1 MDRQLSCR
9 DAKFGMKLS
18 AATLRA
24 SQWRRFMSIPVSRS
38 WRARSALA
46 AVALGALAL
55 AACSSPSSS
64 SPAGSSGTAAASS
77 GGTLNLGDD
86 QIAPSDYNPWDA
98 GYGIN
103 NTLWFSQTLYDSLV
117 TLNAN
122 AQPQPSLATA
132 WTQNGNTTTLTL
144 RSGVKFSDGTAL
156 NAAAVKANLDYG
168 AAHPA
173 GAECNA
179 YLAGLKTTVLSPTSI
194 RLTTPEPVP
203 GLLQDLGQCAGFIVS
218 PKALANP
225 KSLVS
230 TPDGSGPYTLQSSG
244 TIAGQRYTFT
254 KNPNYWDPS
263 AFPFKTIVLTMYT
276 STTTVIN
283 AVRGGQSDVASNLT
297 SPQLAGVG
305 SSVGQLS
312 GAPDL
317 LAGMWIADTTGTL
330 SKPLGNV
337 LVRQAMN
344 YAINRQALVTGLYK
358 ASGEVAGSTP
368 FPSFYTGYSSALAG
382 LYPYD
387 PAKAKQLLAQAGYPN
402 GFSVGAIDSPATA
415 TLAEGIAGYLAQVG
429 IKLQIS
435 SYSTNFVTEMLTG
448 KFPLITGYY
457 TLNAAQFQTINGI
470 IGPNGF
476 WNPRHNTDTKVMGM
490 LATIQ
495 SAPSSQ
501 QATLYDQLARQIAS
515 DGLLLTPAIIQQI
528 TVYSSHVK
536 ASAVA
541 GVPVPMVYDIL
552 PS

>member
-1 MDRQLSCR
+1 
-9 DAKFGMKLS
+9 
-18 AATLRA
+18 
-24 SQWRRFMSIPVSRS
+24 MSIPISRP
-38 WRARSALA
+38 WRAKPALA

-55 AACSSPSSS
+55 AACSSPSTSGSS
-64 SPAGSSGTAAASS
+64 STPTSSGTAGPSSTASSPVAVS
-77 GGTLNLGDD
+77 GGTLHLGDD

-103 NTLWFSQTLYDSLV
+103 NTLWFAQTLYDSLV
-117 TLNAN
+117 TLNGS
-122 AQPQPSLATA
+122 AQPQPSIATA
-132 WTQNGNTTTLTL
+132 WTQNGNTTTLTI
-144 RSGVKFSDGTAL
+144 RSGVKFSDGTPL
-156 NAAAVKANLDYG
+156 NAAAVAANLDYG

-194 RLTTPEPVP
+194 QLTTPKPVP

-244 TIAGQRYTFT
+244 TIPGQQYTFV
-254 KNPNYWDPS
+254 KNPNYWNPS
-263 AFPFKTIVLTMYT
+263 AFPFQTIVLTIYS
-276 STTTVIN
+276 STTTVVN

-297 SPQLAGVG
+297 EPQLAGLG
-305 SSVGQLS
+305 SSVGELT

-317 LAGMWIADTTGTL
+317 LAGMWIADTNGSL

-358 ASGEVAGSTP
+358 TSGVVDGSTP
-368 FPSFYTGYSSALAG
+368 FPSFYTGYSSALAN

-402 GFSVGAIDSPATA
+402 GFTVGAIDSPATA
-415 TLAEGIAGYLAQVG
+415 TLAEAIAGFLSAVG

-435 SYSTNFVTEMLTG
+435 SYSSNFVTEMLTG

-470 IGPNGF
+470 IGPDGF
-476 WNPRHNTDTKVMGM
+476 WNPRHNTDTTVMGM

-495 SAPSSQ
+495 SAPASQ
-501 QATLYDQLARQIAS
+501 QATLYGQLARQIAS

-528 TVYSSHVK
+528 TIYSSHVK
-536 ASAVA
+536 ATAVP

>member
-1 MDRQLSCR
+1 
-9 DAKFGMKLS
+9 
-18 AATLRA
+18 
-24 SQWRRFMSIPVSRS
+24 MSIPVSRP
-38 WRARSALA
+38 WRAKSALT
-46 AVALGALAL
+46 AVAALGAVVL
-55 AACSSPSSS
+55 AACSSPGSASSPSSS
-64 SPAGSSGTAAASS
+64 APAASSPSAGSSSA
-77 GGTLNLGDD
+77 GGTLHLGDD

-103 NTLWFSQTLYDSLV
+103 NTLWFSQILYDSLV
-117 TLNAN
+117 TLNGN
-122 AQPQPSLATA
+122 AQPQPSIATA
-132 WTQNGNTTTLTL
+132 WTQSGNTTTLTL
-144 RSGVKFSDGTAL
+144 RSGVKFSDGTPL
-156 NAAAVKANLDYG
+156 DAAAVKANLDYG
-168 AAHPA
+168 ASHPA

-194 RLTTPEPVP
+194 QLTTPKPVP

-230 TPDGSGPYTLQSSG
+230 TPDGSGPYLLQSSG
-244 TIAGQRYTFT
+244 TIVGQQYTFT
-254 KNPNYWDPS
+254 KNPNYWNPS
-263 AFPFKTIVLTMYT
+263 AFPFQTIVLTMYT
-276 STTTVIN
+276 STTTVVN

-297 SPQLAGVG
+297 EPQLAGLGSTVG
-305 SSVGQLS
+305 RLS

-317 LAGMWIADTTGTL
+317 LAGMWIADTTGSL
-330 SKPLGNV
+330 VKPLGNV

-358 ASGEVAGSTP
+358 TSGVVDGSTP
-368 FPSFYTGYSSALAG
+368 FPSFYTGFSSALAG

-415 TLAEGIAGYLAQVG
+415 TLAEAIAGYLSAVG

-435 SYSTNFVTEMLTG
+435 SYSTNFVTEMLSG

-470 IGPNGF
+470 IGPDGF

-495 SAPSSQ
+495 TAPASQ
-501 QATLYDQLARQIAS
+501 LTTLYDQLARQIAS

-528 TVYSSHVK
+528 TIYSSHVK
-536 ASAVA
+536 VTAVP

-552 PS
+552 PSS